1 MNTWA
6 WCLPLALAL
15 CRARPAFFIRVC
27 GSRPCSGAQA
37 RPTEPVTLISWLST
51 NSGLSRV
58 LSSCWAICL
67 PSLRSVSSS
76 RTANSLLAK
85 RARLPPAL
93 RLLRRRRARLISS
106 LSPVWWPR
114 LSLMRLKLSMSTS
127 SRHIEYSPS
136 RAKRSS
142 RLRMN
147 AGRLPRLVR
156 LSV

>member
-1 MNTWA
+1 M
-6 WCLPLALAL
+6 
-15 CRARPAFFIRVC
+15 
-27 GSRPCSGAQA
+27 
-37 RPTEPVTLISWLST
+37 TLINWLST
-51 NSGLSRV
+51 NIGLSRV
-58 LSSCWAICL
+58 VSNWLAICWPTSRSVLSS
-67 PSLRSVSSS
+67 S
-76 RTANSLLAK
+76 TANSLLAN
-85 RARLPPAL
+85 RARLPLGL

-114 LSLMRLKLSMSTS
+114 LSLIRLKLSMSTS
-127 SRHIEYSPS
+127 NRLIGASLS

>member
-1 MNTWA
+1 M
-6 WCLPLALAL
+6 ALAL
-15 CRARPAFFIRVC
+15 CSARPAFFIRLA
-27 GSRPCSGAQA
+27 GSAPCSGAQA
-37 RPTEPVTLISWLST
+37 RPTEAVTLISWLST
-51 NSGLSRV
+51 NIGLSRV
-58 LSSCWAICL
+58 RSNCWATPW
-67 PSLRSVSSS
+67 PSSRLVSSS
-76 RTANSLLAK
+76 STANSLLAK
-85 RARLPPAL
+85 RARIPPVC

-114 LSLMRLKLSMSTS
+114 LSLIRLKLSMSTS
-127 SRHIEYSPS
+127 SRQIGLWAS